1 MNKYMNGNLKTANLF
16 LFFAIFFSAIVL
28 ILVGVHTYHV
38 MEDVLVNSK
47 NSKII
52 RSRIEDI
59 RLMDEVLTN
68 STLLAASTGDA
79 KWEKRYRHFEPK
91 LDSAVNELLQM
102 DPLHATFKTLKVA
115 DSTKVHI
122 ATMEHRVFEL
132 IHLNQRN
139 EAYEI
144 ITGSEY
150 GRQKEIYSNGLSDFI
165 KLQEQ
170 ETDQLQTRLDTEAK
184 RSKWFFGLVVLL
196 LAIVWL
202 TIERFMRKGRG
213 QILKQNQELDLQIRA
228 RKESESALLE
238 SKKQIEKTQEQ
249 LKESIKASSIGL
261 WEWNLQTNEVYHSP
275 EFKKQIG
282 YGNDET
288 QNSSDYYFSHLH
300 PDDAIIINESTQHL
314 LAGEV
319 DKLDLEYRFCQKD
332 GICSWMMAHTT
343 LQRDQ
348 DGKPIRMFG
357 SQIEITERKNA
368 EQLIRGLNERFNL
381 IARATNDCVYDWD
394 MLTNQVWWN
403 PALNRLFNYP
413 PEIITTDVQ
422 WWEER
427 IHPDDFVALMQDAQ
441 KVFDEKLENFSGE
454 YRFKRADG
462 SYAYVFDRGIV
473 LYDKDKNP
481 IRWVGSVMDITERKN
496 NEFKIEELKTN
507 RELILNAV
515 GEGIY
520 GLDNNSN
527 ITFVNKVF
535 EAITG
540 WKSEEIIGKP
550 MHALIHHTKP
560 DGSSYPQE
568 DCPTCLTISEGRI
581 FKNDNEYF
589 IRKDGLGFFAEYV
602 STPILKN
609 DKLDGAVVIF
619 KDITERKLAEAKV
632 KRSETKFKTLFESAN
647 DAIFIMNEQNFI
659 DCNFKTE
666 QIFGCSRKDI
676 IGHSPVK
683 FSPEKQP
690 DGRLSADK
698 VFENVGA
705 ALKGEPQ
712 FFEWTHCRLDGS
724 SFDAEVGLNR
734 IELDGRIY
742 LQAIVR
748 DISERKKAEEKLK
761 ESEENYRILAESS
774 PEMIYLIDRMGYVT
788 YMNKQAASQFHAP
801 AHVLVGKH
809 LKDIFPPDLAQQN
822 LAQIQNVIATK
833 TNFQNEVEMVFPS
846 GNRWVDARLTP
857 VFDEKNN
864 VIGVLG
870 LSYDI
875 TERKQMEMELRKSEE
890 RLREVSKTD
899 FVWEVDEKGVYTYTS
914 QAGIDFFG
922 SSWKDIIGKTPFDF
936 MRPDE
941 RERVA
946 AIFSEVIANKAPIKD
961 LENWNIKTNGE
972 ICCLLTNALPILDQA
987 GELKGYRGVDRD
999 ITERKQAEELLHA
1012 SQQLIEGIINA
1023 IPVRIFWKDKNLI
1036 YLGCNMIF
1044 ARDAGFSD
1052 PKDIIGKDDFQ
1063 MGWLDQAEL
1072 YRSGDRQVMES
1083 GDSILLNEEPQT
1095 TPEGKTKIMLTNK
1108 MPLRNSIGEIYGI
1121 LGTSMD
1127 ITDRKGAEDEIK
1139 LKNQELQK
1147 LNAEKDKFFSIIAH
1161 DLRSP
1166 FSGFL
1171 GLTEV
1176 MAENTEIFS
1185 QAELADFSR
1194 SLNESAKHLS
1204 QLLENLLEWSQ
1215 MQKGSINYTPNEL
1228 SLSAIISENM
1238 EQINQRAIQKGI
1250 TIRSE
1255 VLENQKVFADERMI
1269 NTILRNLLS
1278 NAVKFTRSGGEVTI
1292 GSKVINNDRI
1302 EISVQDTGIGIPEVN
1317 VAKLFKLDEKVSTI
1331 GTDNESSTG
1340 LGLLLCK
1347 EFVEKHAGKI
1357 WVESELGK
1365 GSTFSFSLPLS

>member
-1 MNKYMNGNLKTANLF
+1 MKKYNNVKLKSPNLF
-16 LFFAIFFSAIVL
+16 LFFAIFFSATVL

-38 MEDVLVNSK
+38 MEDVLENFK
-47 NSKII
+47 NSRII
-52 RSRIEDI
+52 RRHVENM

-68 STLLAASTGDA
+68 SALLAASTGDA
-79 KWEKRYRHFEPK
+79 KWEQRYHYFETK

-102 DPLHATFKTLKVA
+102 DTLHATFKTLKMT
-115 DSTKVHI
+115 DSANVHI
-122 ATMEHRVFEL
+122 AAMEHRVFEL
-132 IHLNQRN
+132 IHLDRQN

-150 GRQKEIYSNGLSDFI
+150 GRQKEIYSKGLSTFI

-170 ETDQLQTRLDTEAK
+170 ETDQLQTRLNSEAK
-184 RSKWFFGLVVLL
+184 RSKWFFGGVILV

-202 TIERFMRKGRG
+202 TIERFLRKGREH
-213 QILKQNQELDLQIRA
+213 ILKQNQELDLQIQA
-228 RKESESALLE
+228 RKESERALLE
-238 SKKQIEKTQEQ
+238 SKKQIEKAQERLQ
-249 LKESIKASSIGL
+249 ESITTSNVGL
-261 WEWNLQTNEVYHSP
+261 WERNLQTNEIFQSP
-275 EFKKQIG
+275 EFKRQIG
-282 YGNDET
+282 YTDEDV
-288 QNSSDYYFSHLH
+288 QGPMEFYYSHIH
-300 PDDAIIINESTQHL
+300 PEDAQLVTESLQQL
-314 LAGEV
+314 KNGV
-319 DKLDLEYRFCQKD
+319 IDKLDMEYRFCHKD
-332 GICSWMMAHTT
+332 GSFLWMMSHTS
-343 LQRDQ
+343 LKRDEN
-348 DGKPIRMFG
+348 GKPWRLFG
-357 SQIEITERKNA
+357 SHIDITERKNT
-368 EQLIRGLNERFNL
+368 EQTIRELNDRFNL
-381 IARATNDCVYDWD
+381 IAKATNDCVYDWD
-394 MLTNQVWWN
+394 ILTNQVWWN

-413 PEIITTDVQ
+413 PEIIITDAQ

-427 IHPDDFVALMQDAQ
+427 IHPDDHDLLMQDAQ
-441 KVFDEKLENFSGE
+441 NVFDAKMENFTCE

-473 LYDKDKNP
+473 QYDKDENP
-481 IRWVGSVMDITERKN
+481 VRWIGSFMDITERKN

-535 EAITG
+535 EAVTG

-550 MHALIHHTKP
+550 MHPLIHHTKP
-560 DGSSYPQE
+560 DGSPYPQE
-568 DCPTCLTISEGRI
+568 DCPTCLTISDGRI
-581 FKNDNEYF
+581 LKNDNEYF
-589 IRKDGLGFFAEYV
+589 IRKDGSGFFVEYV
-602 STPILKN
+602 STPILRN

-619 KDITERKLAEAKV
+619 KDISERKLAEAKV

-659 DCNFKTE
+659 DCNFRTE

-676 IGHSPVK
+676 IGYSPVK

-698 VFENVGA
+698 AIENIRA

-724 SFDAEVGLNR
+724 LFDAEVGLNR

-788 YMNKQAASQFHAP
+788 YMNKQAALQFHAP

-946 AIFSEVIANKAPIKD
+946 AIFAEVIANKAPIKD

-972 ICCLLTNALPILDQA
+972 ICCLLTNALPILDQQ

-999 ITERKQAEELLHA
+999 ITERKQAE
-1012 SQQLIEGIINA
+1012 
-1023 IPVRIFWKDKNLI
+1023 
-1036 YLGCNMIF
+1036 
-1044 ARDAGFSD
+1044 
-1052 PKDIIGKDDFQ
+1052 
-1063 MGWLDQAEL
+1063 AE
-1072 YRSGDRQVMES
+1072 
-1083 GDSILLNEEPQT
+1083 IKKTNEE
-1095 TPEGKTKIMLTNK
+1095 LV
-1108 MPLRNSIGEIYGI
+1108 
-1121 LGTSMD
+1121 
-1127 ITDRKGAEDEIK
+1127 
-1139 LKNQELQK
+1139 K

-1228 SLSAIISENM
+1228 SLSTIVTENID
-1238 EQINQRAIQKGI
+1238 QINQRAIQKGI
-1250 TIRSE
+1250 TIQNE
-1255 VLENQKVFADERMI
+1255 IPENQKVLADERMI

-1292 GSKVINNDRI
+1292 SSKMTNDDSI
-1302 EISVQDTGIGIPEVN
+1302 EISVQDTGIGISDIN

-1357 WVESELGK
+1357 WVESELEK